1 MRLVKLPRIGS
12 VVLLM
17 MLCKVGQ
24 AAEPTRF
31 IDGLKLGG
39 YSSAQLTV
47 PKDGETEAAINELSF
62 ILSWESDSRFKFL
75 SEFEA
80 NKPLTWNDENK
91 FNNRENS
98 FDLERIYLDYN
109 FSEKINIRAGR
120 FLTPTGRWNLLH
132 AAPLEWT
139 TTRPIV
145 TNRLFPNYTNGVM
158 AFGAVPAGEGTF
170 EYSVFVEAI
179 EDEIDNDKDVKF
191 DNVKGARFTFG
202 QDSNIGLNLASFN
215 EKTINN
221 PSYRLVGLDFLT
233 HYQNIEFTGEA
244 FKRWDNHDKDG
255 GSGAYLQTA
264 IPLPGLTN
272 WYGLA
277 RLETFHRPDESHSGR
292 WLLGSTWRIKPTQVL
307 KLEFTGG
314 SADQP
319 ESPRGFLASFAVLF

>member
-1 MRLVKLPRIGS
+1 MRLVKLPSIGS
-12 VVLLM
+12 VALLM
-17 MLCKVGQ
+17 MLCKTGL
-24 AAEPTRF
+24 AAEPAGF

-39 YSSAQLTV
+39 YSSVQLTV
-47 PKDGETEAAINELSF
+47 PKDGKTEAAINEVSL
-62 ILSWESDSRFKFL
+62 ILSWEGDSRFKFL
-75 SEFEA
+75 TEFEA
-80 NKPLTWNDENK
+80 NKPLSWNDEKK

-109 FSEKINIRAGR
+109 FSEKINLRAGR

-145 TNRLFPNYTNGVM
+145 TNRLFPNYTNGIM
-158 AFGAVPAGEGTF
+158 AFGAVPIGTSAF

-179 EDEIDNDKDVKF
+179 EDEIDNDNDVKF
-191 DNVKGARFTFG
+191 ENVKGARFTFG
-202 QDSNIGLNLASFN
+202 QDFNIGLNLASFS
-215 EKTINN
+215 EKTVNN
-221 PSYRLVGLDFLT
+221 PSYRLAGLDFLT
-233 HYQNIEFTGEA
+233 HYQSLEFSGEA
-244 FKRWDNHDKDG
+244 FKRWDSHDKNG

-264 IPLPGLTN
+264 IPLPGLLN

-277 RLETFHRPDESHSGR
+277 RFETFQRPDENHSER
-292 WLLGSTWRIKPTQVL
+292 WLLGTTWRIKPTQAL

-314 SADQP
+314 SGDQP